1 MVAFS
6 SHGRR
11 RPRKE
16 RQIRTKIS
24 LKIIVVMMIVV
35 MVMRKRRISSKTP
48 LRIMRLTKKQD
59 ARYTKIT
66 LGRVIDK
73 DAPYIEITLDQLYM
87 KITSQ
92 T

>member
-24 LKIIVVMMIVV
+24 LKIIVVLMIVVMVMMVVV
-35 MVMRKRRISSKTP
+35 MVMRKRRISSKTS
-48 LRIMRLTKKQD
+48 LRIMRLTKKINCKIHKD
-59 ARYTKIT
+59 YT
-66 LGRVIDK
+66 
-73 DAPYIEITLDQLYM
+73 
-87 KITSQ
+87 
-92 T
+92 